1 MRSKGQQTG
10 APGGPC
16 YTRIC
21 SSSVH
26 LNTDHAAHA
35 QGLGLNIWVVIPTY
49 NEAEN
54 LALMVDALLDLRIP
68 DWSTSEVAS
77 IDEVPL
83 ATISILVVDDNSPD
97 GTGQLADELS
107 RKKRGAVQVLHRSGK
122 LGLGTAYVA
131 GFDYALEQ
139 GSDVVIEM
147 DADFSHSPA
156 YVPIMVGL
164 LRDHDVVVGSRW
176 VRGGRLD
183 ESWERWR
190 YLLSKYANVYA
201 RLVTHLDVFDTTA
214 GFKAFRGE
222 ALRRLPLHRI
232 RSDGYAFQ
240 IEVATWCKRLGLSVV
255 ELPIYF
261 EERARGASKMSFR
274 IILEAMW
281 RVWQIRFR

>member
-1 MRSKGQQTG
+1 
-10 APGGPC
+10 
-16 YTRIC
+16 
-21 SSSVH
+21 
-26 LNTDHAAHA
+26 
-35 QGLGLNIWVVIPTY
+35 LNIWVVLPTY

-54 LALMVDALLDLRIP
+54 LALMVDALLGLKIP
-68 DWSTSEVAS
+68 DWSTTDDTSG
-77 IDEVPL
+77 DEAPL
-83 ATISILVVDDNSPD
+83 ADISILVVDDNSPD
-97 GTGQLADELS
+97 GTGQIAEGLS
-107 RKKRGAVQVLHRSGK
+107 EQKRGAVQVLHRAGK

-131 GFDYALEQ
+131 GFGYALEH
-139 GSDVVIEM
+139 GADVVIEM
-147 DADFSHSPA
+147 DADFSHSPS
-156 YVPIMVGL
+156 YVPTMVGL

-176 VRGGRLD
+176 VSGGRLD

-201 RLVTHLDVFDTTA
+201 RLVAQLNVYDTTA

-222 ALRRLPLHRI
+222 ALRKLPLKRI

-240 IEVATWCKRLGLSVV
+240 IEVATWCKRLGLRVV

-261 EERARGASKMSFR
+261 EERKRGTSKMSAR